1 MLNSSAYYF
10 KKSILYS
17 YVSDSELPV
26 GIIKKIFFFFCQ
38 TDCKLQV
45 ICVVKVSRSRSQTH
59 CKTKS
64 SDLQP

>member
-26 GIIKKIFFFFCQ
+26 GIIKKIFFFCQ

-59 CKTKS
+59 YKTKS

>member
-26 GIIKKIFFFFCQ
+26 GIIKKIFYFFARL
-38 TDCKLQV
+38 TVNYK
-45 ICVVKVSRSRSQTH
+45 
-59 CKTKS
+59 
-64 SDLQP
+64 